1 MSENE
6 RQLTAR
12 YVVARH
18 LSTVRSRV
26 GMDSAQELADRV
38 KALGGK
44 LDRAA
49 ISKIESGTRN
59 VSLDEALLLAA
70 ALDVAPVHLFFPLN
84 DDAEVEIA
92 PGLQP
97 VRTAD
102 ARAWLRGLA
111 PLPGRNEQTY
121 RSAWIPPSEYERDRA
136 RLHAAEAELETADR
150 RHRVAREK
158 LDLLTAERGRL
169 DLSPYGLAATGV
181 DPNQAHQRA
190 DRLDQRLDVAYD
202 LVAEAKVEFEDA
214 KRRLLRIQAEDGARD
229 GQR

>member
-1 MSENE
+1 MSEDE
-6 RQLTAR
+6 RQATAR

-18 LSTVRSRV
+18 LAAVRSRV

-38 KALGGK
+38 KEIGGK

-49 ISKIESGTRN
+49 ISKIESLSRN

-92 PGLQP
+92 PGLKP
-97 VRTAD
+97 VATVD
-102 ARAWLRGLA
+102 ARAWLRGQG
-111 PLPGRNEQTY
+111 PLPGRSEQTY

-136 RLHAAEAELETADR
+136 RLRAAEAELDDSGR
-150 RHRVAREK
+150 RFRVAKSR
-158 LDLLTAERGRL
+158 LDLLTEERGRL
-169 DLSPYGLAATGV
+169 D
-181 DPNQAHQRA
+181 DPMMLISAGHGGQSRI
-190 DRLDQRLDVAYD
+190 DRLDQRLDAAYD
-202 LVAEAKVEFEDA
+202 QVAEAKVAFEDA
-214 KRRLLRIQAEDGARD
+214 KRRLLRIQAEDGDSD